1 LRLTATAT
9 DDNDGPDRRKGIAM
23 IPREHQGSSGT
34 GKGQLGAPSAQIV
47 MTIDPTRKRRVIDVQ
62 ELWSYREVV
71 FFLVWRDFKV
81 KYRQTYLGV
90 LWAMLQPLIAMS
102 VFSIFFGRLVGIPS
116 NGTPYPL
123 FVLCGLVPWNF
134 FSRTVGSMTG
144 SLIQNQ
150 ELVKRIYFPRII
162 IPTAAMVS
170 SMTDLIPGFIVIFF
184 VLAAYTTLPAAQI
197 LLLPIFILMMA
208 VAVMGLGLALSAWNV
223 RFRDVG
229 YLVPFT
235 LQIFLFITPIVYP
248 GNLVPQFWR
257 PVYSLNPMVGVVEAI
272 RWCVLG
278 TPADWTMVAIS
289 CACSVMLLIFGLVVF
304 SRAERSFPDL
314 I

>member
-1 LRLTATAT
+1 
-9 DDNDGPDRRKGIAM
+9 
-23 IPREHQGSSGT
+23 
-34 GKGQLGAPSAQIV
+34 
-47 MTIDPTRKRRVIDVQ
+47 
-62 ELWSYREVV
+62 
-71 FFLVWRDFKV
+71 
-81 KYRQTYLGV
+81 
-90 LWAMLQPLIAMS
+90 
-102 VFSIFFGRLVGIPS
+102 
-116 NGTPYPL
+116 
-123 FVLCGLVPWNF
+123 
-134 FSRTVGSMTG
+134 MTG

-162 IPTAAMVS
+162 IPTATMVS
-170 SMTDLIPGFIVIFF
+170 SMTDMIPGFIVLFI

-197 LLLPIFILMMA
+197 LLLPVFILMM
-208 VAVMGLGLALSAWNV
+208 VAAIMGLGLTLSAWNV

-229 YLVPFT
+229 YLVPFA
-235 LQIFLFITPIVYP
+235 LQIFLFMTPIVYP
-248 GNLVPQFWR
+248 SNLVPQFWR

-304 SRAERSFPDL
+304 ARAERSFPDL